1 MSAEKFNSKLNLR
14 KFKKHFII
22 GGISTLLIIL
32 ILVYTSEP
40 KEEKAP
46 DKPTASA
53 TFSAAKNLNPSPG
66 DIMAQRLDSFTSQQN
81 QQNQQYAQRIA
92 ELESQNQAYQKQITE
107 TESGVTAINE
117 KLVQLNTTK
126 ANASSSLAVTAAP
139 KPQRVVF
146 EDDINS
152 DGSDSDSE
160 FQANAQKAA
169 KNQTMNTSPNSA
181 DSKDKNPDKS
191 ISTYI
196 PSNTI
201 VPGVLVSSAS
211 ANTGG
216 NASSDPTPMLVRLTN
231 FARLPN
237 EFKSNLRSCMVS
249 ASGWGDLST
258 ERIKARTATLSCVL
272 KSGKAIDI
280 PVEGYIAGE
289 DSKAGVAG
297 VVVTRSGGVA
307 AKATLAGFIQ
317 GIGQIGQAIGQ
328 TQTITPLGGVTTTV
342 DAQQALISGAGS
354 GVSQAGQT
362 LSQYYMNM
370 LTQISPAIEVAA
382 GRHVTVIFTKGVEL
396 KLPINEQNSANE
408 TRLPIAG

>member
-1 MSAEKFNSKLNLR
+1 MASEKFSSKFQLK
-14 KFKKHFII
+14 KFKKHFLIGFGII
-22 GGISTLLIIL
+22 FVLLL
-32 ILVYTSEP
+32 GLVYIADPTPP
-40 KEEKAP
+40 KVV
-46 DKPTASA
+46 DKPTASNVF
-53 TFSAAKNLNPSPG
+53 TAAKPIAATPG
-66 DIMAQRLDSFTSQQN
+66 DIMAQRLDQSLQNQN
-81 QQNQQYAQRIA
+81 QQNQQLQQKLAD
-92 ELESQNQAYQKQITE
+92 LESQNAAYKKSQDE
-107 TESGVTAINE
+107 NESNVSAINA
-117 KLVQLNTTK
+117 KLQQLNTTK
-126 ANASSSLAVTAAP
+126 ASSSAPILTA
-139 KPQRVVF
+139 KPQKLVF

-152 DGSDSDSE
+152 DTSDSDSS
-160 FQANAQKAA
+160 FDNSAKKAA
-169 KNQTMNTSPNSA
+169 ANNATTSSSTANV
-181 DSKDKNPDKS
+181 DKNPDKS

-196 PSNTI
+196 PSNTVI
-201 VPGVLVSSAS
+201 EGVLVSSAS

-216 NASSDPTPMLVRLTN
+216 NASSDPTPMLVRLTDY
-231 FARLPN
+231 ARLPN

-280 PVEGYIAGE
+280 PIEGYLAGE
-289 DSKAGVAG
+289 DSKAGLAG
-297 VVVTRSGGVA
+297 LVVTRSGGVA

-342 DAQQALISGAGS
+342 DPQQALTSGVGS
-354 GVSQAGQT
+354 GISQAGQT

-396 KLPINEQNSANE
+396 KLPINEQNSENQAH
-408 TRLPIAG
+408 LPIAA

>member
-1 MSAEKFNSKLNLR
+1 MASEKFSSKFQLK
-14 KFKKHFII
+14 KFKKHFLIGFGII
-22 GGISTLLIIL
+22 FVLLL
-32 ILVYTSEP
+32 GLVYIADP
-40 KEEKAP
+40 KPQKVV
-46 DKPTASA
+46 DKPTASNVF
-53 TFSAAKNLNPSPG
+53 TAAKPIAATPG
-66 DIMAQRLDSFTSQQN
+66 DIMAQRLDQSLQNQN
-81 QQNQQYAQRIA
+81 QQNQQLQQKLAD
-92 ELESQNQAYQKQITE
+92 LESQNAAYKKSQDE
-107 TESGVTAINE
+107 NESNVSAINA
-117 KLVQLNTTK
+117 KLQQLNTAK
-126 ANASSSLAVTAAP
+126 ASSSTPILTA
-139 KPQRVVF
+139 KPQKLVF

-152 DGSDSDSE
+152 DTSDSDSS
-160 FQANAQKAA
+160 FDNSAKKAA
-169 KNQTMNTSPNSA
+169 ANNAPTSSSTANV
-181 DSKDKNPDKS
+181 DKNPDKS

-196 PSNTI
+196 PSNTVI
-201 VPGVLVSSAS
+201 EGVLVSSAS

-231 FARLPN
+231 YARLPN

-280 PVEGYIAGE
+280 PIEGYLAGE
-289 DSKAGVAG
+289 DSKAGLAG
-297 VVVTRSGGVA
+297 LVVTRSGGVA

-342 DAQQALISGAGS
+342 DPQQALTSGVGS
-354 GVSQAGQT
+354 GISQAGQT

-396 KLPINEQNSANE
+396 KLPINEQNSENQAH
-408 TRLPIAG
+408 LPIAA

>member
-1 MSAEKFNSKLNLR
+1 MASEKFSSKFQLK
-14 KFKKHFII
+14 KFKKHFLIGFGII
-22 GGISTLLIIL
+22 FVLLL
-32 ILVYTSEP
+32 GLVYIADP
-40 KEEKAP
+40 KPQKVV
-46 DKPTASA
+46 DKPTASNVF
-53 TFSAAKNLNPSPG
+53 TAAKPIAATPG
-66 DIMAQRLDSFTSQQN
+66 DIMAQRLDQSLQNQN
-81 QQNQQYAQRIA
+81 QQNQQLQQKLAD
-92 ELESQNQAYQKQITE
+92 LESQNAAYKKSQDE
-107 TESGVTAINE
+107 NESNVSAINA
-117 KLVQLNTTK
+117 KLQQLNTAK
-126 ANASSSLAVTAAP
+126 ASSSTPILTA
-139 KPQRVVF
+139 KPQKLVF

-152 DGSDSDSE
+152 DTSDSDSS
-160 FQANAQKAA
+160 FDNSAKKAA
-169 KNQTMNTSPNSA
+169 ANNAPTSSSTSNV
-181 DSKDKNPDKS
+181 DKNPDKS

-196 PSNTI
+196 PSNTVI
-201 VPGVLVSSAS
+201 EGVLVSSAS

-216 NASSDPTPMLVRLTN
+216 NASSDPTPMLVRLTDY
-231 FARLPN
+231 ARLPN

-280 PVEGYIAGE
+280 PIEGYLAGE
-289 DSKAGVAG
+289 DSKAGLAG
-297 VVVTRSGGVA
+297 LVVTRSGGVA

-342 DAQQALISGAGS
+342 DPQQALTSGVGS
-354 GVSQAGQT
+354 GISQAGQT

-396 KLPINEQNSANE
+396 KLPINEQNSENQAH
-408 TRLPIAG
+408 LPIAA

>member
-1 MSAEKFNSKLNLR
+1 MSSAEKFSSKFNLR
-14 KFKKHFII
+14 KFKKRFII
-22 GGISTLLIIL
+22 GGIVIIL
-32 ILVYTSEP
+32 VILVLAYSADK
-40 KEEKAP
+40 KEQKKAEKL
-46 DKPTASA
+46 TASS
-53 TFSAAKNLNPSPG
+53 TFTAARNLNPSPG
-66 DIMAQRLDSFTSQQN
+66 DIMAQRLDLFTQAQQ
-81 QQNQQYAQRIA
+81 QQNQQYAAKIA
-92 ELESQNQAYQKQITE
+92 ELESQNLALQKQNLE
-107 TESGVTAINE
+107 AESSVVAINDR
-117 KLVQLNTTK
+117 LTQLNTMK
-126 ANASSSLAVTAAP
+126 ANNASAPVAAP
-139 KPQRVVF
+139 KPQKIVF

-152 DGSDSDSE
+152 DGNDNDADFTE
-160 FQANAQKAA
+160 NAKKVAKTQNNNQPAAN
-169 KNQTMNTSPNSA
+169 NNE
-181 DSKDKNPDKS
+181 KNPDKS

-196 PSNTI
+196 PSNT
-201 VPGVLVSSAS
+201 VVEGVLVSSAS

-231 FARLPN
+231 YARLPN
-237 EFKSNLRSCMVS
+237 EFKSNLRSCMIS

-272 KSGKAIDI
+272 KSGKAVDI
-280 PVEGYIAGE
+280 PVEGYLAGE
-289 DSKAGVAG
+289 DAKAGLAG

-342 DAQQALISGAGS
+342 DPQQALISGAGS
-354 GVSQAGQT
+354 GISQAGQT

-396 KLPINEQNSANE
+396 KLPINEQNADNQA
-408 TRLPIAG
+408 RLPIID